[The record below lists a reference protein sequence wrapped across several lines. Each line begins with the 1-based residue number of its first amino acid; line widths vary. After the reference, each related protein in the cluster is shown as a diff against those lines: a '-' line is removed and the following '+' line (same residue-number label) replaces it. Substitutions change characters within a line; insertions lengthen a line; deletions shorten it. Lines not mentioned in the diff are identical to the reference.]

1 MGKRKRNWKWD
12 HGVIG
17 TVLEYYSETFIC
29 AASHCK
35 PYNLLHIHSITLIP
49 YTYVTPDVSIRGMKV
64 CNHCRKEKA
73 ISHFINKRKTGY
85 CVLCDKCRQ
94 AQELYTQRTHYC
106 FISLVGKRQKEMKKR
121 AVAQLDS
128 NPLSESSDLTPS
140 SPSILSSQDSDPLS
154 PSTRASTI
162 TFHSLFP
169 CQSGSWWITAFP
181 LSVMLPL
188 VLPSSS
194 ITGPLIHSEHLT
206 DPLSSH
212 TS

>member
-12 HGVIG
+12 HEVIG
-17 TVLEYYSETFIC
+17 TILEYYSETIIC
-29 AASHCK
+29 AASHCRVN
-35 PYNLLHIHSITLIP
+35 NLLHIHSITLIP
-49 YTYVTPDVSIRGMKV
+49 YTYVTPEMSIRGMIV

-121 AVAQLDS
+121 TVTQLDS

-154 PSTRASTI
+154 PINTSKYYYFSFPVPLPKWIVVDNSVSPFCDARVGSAVLIYHRASYT
-162 TFHSLFP
+162 L
-169 CQSGSWWITAFP
+169 GA
-181 LSVMLPL
+181 
-188 VLPSSS
+188 
-194 ITGPLIHSEHLT
+194 
-206 DPLSSH
+206 SH
-212 TS
+212 